1 MLVTRKKLFYLK
13 ITALFFIFV
22 MAVIFLL
29 PNISSA
35 QVDTG
40 LSYMED
46 SGLATTDVRVVIAR
60 IIKIALGLLGTVAV
74 VIILYGGFV
83 WMTAGGNE
91 DKVAQA
97 KKVLLNGAIGLAI
110 IIFAFSI
117 ASFVLNALTGATS
130 VHIGEGGTTVP
141 SESLSTGGLGR
152 IIQSHYPGR
161 DARDVARNTKIVV
174 TFKEP
179 IDASTIIKDGD
190 DEGEEIGD
198 SPSDRILTES
208 VRIVKKGDS
217 LEAGPFVEASAMVME
232 DQKTFR
238 FKPIKWLGNASQD
251 TEYIIYLSND
261 ILKANGDKAFS
272 QADKCEGMSGA
283 YCWEF
288 TVSTFADT
296 TPPKVTSVFP
306 LADTTVARNAIVQV
320 NFSEAVDPI
329 SIKNIN
335 IIDIDIAGQDE
346 NILKGFHSISNE
358 YKTVEF
364 ITNDLCGINSCGQD
378 VFCLPKDINWL
389 ATVKSIDPDH
399 VDFPYSGIV
408 DMADNPLDGNGNGVV
423 DYTAKT
429 ENTPAETDDYVWEF
443 STNDTIDLTPPKIEK
458 LIHHNKDESL
468 SDIVSPPLVGE
479 VDVIDNVHLK
489 EPIEIYFSKV
499 MMSSTINNSNI
510 FIGDPRPEIIFE
522 GATEGVPWYGWFY
535 PSSSNISEEIDGQNV
550 SKTCVYFKHAIF
562 YENSGYY
569 PSISSRLK
577 DIYQNCF
584 WQPCKKEAGENPGV
598 NCDIVPGPEVLIP
611 NL

>member
-35 QVDTG
+35 QVDPG

-83 WMTAGGNE
+83 WMTASGNE
-91 DKVAQA
+91 EKVSQA
-97 KKVLLNGAIGLAI
+97 KKILLNGTIGLAI
-110 IIFAFSI
+110 IILAFSI

-130 VHIGEGGTTVP
+130 VHIGEGGATVP

-152 IIQSHYPGR
+152 IIQSHYPVR

-217 LEAGPFVEASAMVME
+217 LEAGPFVDASAMVTE

-238 FKPIKWLGNASQD
+238 FKPIDWLGSASQD
-251 TEYIIYLSND
+251 TDYIIYLSND
-261 ILKANGDKAFS
+261 IEKADGDKAFS
-272 QADKCEGMSGA
+272 QADKCEDMRGV

-288 TVSTFADT
+288 TVSTFVDT

-320 NFSEAVDPI
+320 NFSEAVDPV

-335 IIDIDIAGQDE
+335 IADQG
-346 NILKGFHSISNE
+346 NILEGFHSISNG
-358 YKTVEF
+358 YRTVEF

-378 VFCLPKDINWL
+378 VFCLPENTDWS
-389 ATVKSIDPDH
+389 ATVKSINPDPDY
-399 VDFPYSGIV
+399 VVFPYSGIV
-408 DMADNPLDGNGNGVV
+408 DMADNPLDGDGNGVV
-423 DYTAKT
+423 DYIAKT
-429 ENTPAETDDYVWEF
+429 EDTPAETDDYIWEF

-458 LIHHNKDESL
+458 LIHHYKDES
-468 SDIVSPPLVGE
+468 SADIVSPPLVGE

-489 EPIEIYFSKV
+489 EPIEIYFSKL

-510 FIGDPRPEIIFE
+510 FIGDPRPEVIPD
-522 GATEGVPWYGWFY
+522 GATEAVPWYGWFL

-584 WQPCKKEAGENPGV
+584 WQPCKGETGENPGV
-598 NCDIVPGPEVLIP
+598 NCDIVPGPEILFP
-611 NL
+611 SK